1 MEDLYYPQ
9 FLLGSSIVIRGQSVG
24 ERLKCFELPNP
35 KLRPRYFLKRSF
47 SAANFGE
54 VSGVDRAG
62 SAELDLA
69 FAQGKQEL
77 FVPIEHSPTIP
88 KTQISQG
95 S

>member
-1 MEDLYYPQ
+1 MASYCTIK
-9 FLLGSSIVIRGQSVG
+9 FGVSRF
-24 ERLKCFELPNP
+24 R
-35 KLRPRYFLKRSF
+35 
-47 SAANFGE
+47 AANFGE